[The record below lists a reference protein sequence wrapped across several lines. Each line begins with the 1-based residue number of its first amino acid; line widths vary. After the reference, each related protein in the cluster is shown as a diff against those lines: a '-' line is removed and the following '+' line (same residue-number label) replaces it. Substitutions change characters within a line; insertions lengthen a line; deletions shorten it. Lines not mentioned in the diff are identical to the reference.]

1 MWIWTATRIGKRF
14 RMLLR
19 VHRWLSWAKN
29 FSEEQIISKALPFKV
44 YLSSSPAPASA
55 KEGREQPVSANMSP
69 SPDRHWAS
77 VFTLY
82 DERFLEIVWFLVPF
96 WVEECCYV
104 VRYRGQHENL
114 LDIDCVF
121 ASLRFSCWPAS
132 QLALPSFDAAQRTRK
147 FIYLRNMLSK
157 RWRKKKK

>member
-55 KEGREQPVSANMSP
+55 KEGRGAVSANMSP
-69 SPDRHWAS
+69 SPDRHRAS
-77 VFTLY
+77 LFTLY
-82 DERFLEIVWFLVPF
+82 VERFLEIVWFLLPF

-121 ASLRFSCWPAS
+121 ASPRLSCWPAS
-132 QLALPSFDAAQRTRK
+132 QLAFAFLWRSTENK
-147 FIYLRNMLSK
+147 KIYLSAEHA
-157 RWRKKKK
+157 